1 MKIRNEVTDK
11 KDPTFVELVN
21 LSLKVH
27 KLKNEYKKLLE
38 SVFEYAS
45 SATTFDSDDIR
56 DISIGNTMR
65 RLLEAFSSFCY
76 DMNFEK
82 MLRKEDILLEI
93 PENRR
98 NYYGNFMYRLTLNSE
113 SHMEEN
119 IYTLNGITARF
130 TKEEKIQTAKSILL
144 FLQYINKPHLNAYLS
159 EHMAEIESWKADEE
173 EWVLPTI

>member
-38 SVFEYAS
+38 CVFEYAS

-65 RLLEAFSSFCY
+65 RLL
-76 DMNFEK
+76 
-82 MLRKEDILLEI
+82 
-93 PENRR
+93 
-98 NYYGNFMYRLTLNSE
+98 
-113 SHMEEN
+113 
-119 IYTLNGITARF
+119 
-130 TKEEKIQTAKSILL
+130 
-144 FLQYINKPHLNAYLS
+144 
-159 EHMAEIESWKADEE
+159 
-173 EWVLPTI
+173 